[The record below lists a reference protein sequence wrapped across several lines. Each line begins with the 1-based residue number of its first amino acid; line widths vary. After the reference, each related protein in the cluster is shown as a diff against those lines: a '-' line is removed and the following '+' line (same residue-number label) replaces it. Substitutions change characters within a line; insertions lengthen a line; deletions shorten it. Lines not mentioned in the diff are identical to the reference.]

1 MPTLPHNPDSLRM
14 RLTWRKK
21 FRRSIFSILLDKLI
35 VQNSKSRTIADSI
48 RFVLDQSVTDP
59 KIPFFHSREKLWA
72 GVAKDHFTEEWVGIE
87 FGVASGDS
95 TKSIA
100 KLPQFRLC
108 SAWHGFDT
116 FLGLPNAWGD
126 LPEGA
131 FSTGGVP
138 PRIDDGR
145 YSWHIGDIADTIND
159 LDDYDLERKKKFVL
173 FDFDLYEPSRIA
185 WEKLFD
191 FLQSGD
197 IVYFDEAYE
206 TDESRLIK
214 EIRQSDG
221 TLLTPIG
228 FTIMASCFLV
238 QKISPRK

>member
-1 MPTLPHNPDSLRM
+1 MPTLYDSPDSLRM

-21 FRRSIFSILLDKLI
+21 FRRSVFSILLDKLI
-35 VQNSKSRTIADSI
+35 VQNSKSKTIADSI
-48 RFVLDQSVTDP
+48 RFVLDQSSANP
-59 KIPFFHSREKLWA
+59 KVPFFHSREKLWA
-72 GVAKDHFTEEWVGIE
+72 KVARDHLTEEWVGIE

-108 SAWHGFDT
+108 GAWHGFDT

-126 LPEGA
+126 LPAGA
-131 FSTGGVP
+131 FSTGGRP
-138 PRIDDGR
+138 PRIDDSR
-145 YSWHIGDIADTIND
+145 YSWHVGDIADTIME
-159 LDDYDLERKKKFVL
+159 LESHDLELKTKFVL

-185 WEKLFD
+185 WEKLLN

-197 IVYFDEAYE
+197 VVYFDEAYE
-206 TDESRLIK
+206 SDESRLIK
-214 EIRQSDG
+214 EIRQSDEA
-221 TLLTPIG
+221 LLTPIG

-238 QKISPRK
+238 QKISPKK